1 MVSAGTWSV
10 ALTGLEG
17 HVVEVEA
24 ALASGLPRMVIVGLP
39 DTSLNEARDRVR
51 AAISGLKF
59 LWPDGRITI
68 NLSPASIPKMGSH
81 YDLAI
86 ATAMLAA
93 MGEVPPEA
101 ARKYVCI
108 GELGLAGQVR
118 RVSGI
123 LPALLA
129 VQKAGREHVIIPAG
143 QAREAALVPG
153 MQVTPVRSLV
163 DVCELLHG
171 RPVELDPEPASPVP
185 EGSDRPPDL
194 ADVQGHADGKWVM
207 EVAAAGRH
215 HVFLHGAPGVG
226 KTMLASRLT
235 GILPELAGPEAI
247 EVSALHSLAG
257 IDLSGGLL
265 TRPPYADPHHNSTMA
280 SLVGGGTGEVRPGAI
295 SLAHRGVLMLDEAP
309 EFGAKLL
316 DALRTPLENG
326 WITIARAKQTVRF
339 PARFQLVLAANPC
352 PCGHSG
358 VAGRECLCMPAKVR
372 QYQERLS
379 GPILDR
385 IDIRHH
391 MLPLKRA
398 FLHTTDERPE
408 TSGIVLQRVLEA
420 RARQARR
427 LAGTPWSTNGEVAG
441 SFLRKRLPLPV
452 DVTPLEKALSRGKI
466 SARGVDKILRL
477 AWTLADLAGEERIG
491 MDQLRMAMVMRQGEL
506 TRAV

>member
-10 ALTGLEG
+10 ALSGLEG

-24 ALASGLPRMVIVGLP
+24 AIASGLPRTVIVGLP

-51 AAISGLKF
+51 AALTDVR
-59 LWPDGRITI
+59 LTWPDGRVTI
-68 NLSPASIPKMGSH
+68 NLSPASLPKVGSH

-86 ATAMLAA
+86 AAAVMAA
-93 MGEVPPEA
+93 MERVPLDA
-101 ARKYVCI
+101 VHKYVFI

-118 RVSGI
+118 RVRGI

-129 VQKAGREHVIIPAG
+129 VQQSGREHVMIPAS

-153 MQVTPVRSLV
+153 MQVWPVRSLL
-163 DVCELLHG
+163 DVIEVLNG
-171 RPVELDPEPASPVP
+171 RPIDLDPEPEEEIRSAGRGV
-185 EGSDRPPDL
+185 DM

-226 KTMLASRLT
+226 KTMLASRLPS
-235 GILPELAGPEAI
+235 ILPDLDGAEAV

-265 TRPPYADPHHNSTMA
+265 TRPPYSDPHHNSTMV
-280 SLVGGGTGEVRPGAI
+280 SLVGGGSGEVRPGAI
-295 SLAHRGVLMLDEAP
+295 SMAHRGVLMLDEAP
-309 EFGAKLL
+309 EFGARVL
-316 DALRTPLENG
+316 DALRTPLESG
-326 WITIARAKQTVRF
+326 WITIARAKQTVRY

-352 PCGHSG
+352 PCGFSG
-358 VAGRECLCMPAKVR
+358 VAGRECYCLPAKVR
-372 QYQERLS
+372 NYQERLS

-391 MLPLKRA
+391 MLPLQRA
-398 FLHTTDERPE
+398 FLQATDERPE
-408 TSGIVLQRVLEA
+408 GSAAILARVLEA
-420 RARQARR
+420 RDRQARR
-427 LAGTPWSTNGEVAG
+427 LAQTPWNTNGEVAG
-441 SFLRKRLPLPV
+441 SYLRKHLPLPV
-452 DVTPLEKALSRGKI
+452 DVSPIEKALSRGKV

-477 AWTLADLAGEERIG
+477 AWTLTDLAGRDRIE
-491 MDQLRMAMVMRQGEL
+491 MDQLRMAMVMRQGE
-506 TRAV
+506 TARAA